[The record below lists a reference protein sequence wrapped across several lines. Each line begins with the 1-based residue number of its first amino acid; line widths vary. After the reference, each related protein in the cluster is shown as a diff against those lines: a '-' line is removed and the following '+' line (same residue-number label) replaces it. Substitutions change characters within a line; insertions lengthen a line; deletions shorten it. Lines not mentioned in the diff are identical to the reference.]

1 MLKLSTRGITSGV
14 SLKSRKVFC
23 SCGCTAE
30 DYEYE
35 VLYIVVNI
43 TLAHGFVNAYLLRFL
58 CKVVKMDKNE
68 AEDGGDVSCSYFA
81 DYLCGNHKEI
91 GQ

>member
-1 MLKLSTRGITSGV
+1 MLRSHRDTRGMTSDI
-14 SLKSRKVFC
+14 SLKSRKVSY

-35 VLYIVVNI
+35 VLHIVVNI

-58 CKVVKMDKNE
+58 CKVVKMD
-68 AEDGGDVSCSYFA
+68 
-81 DYLCGNHKEI
+81 
-91 GQ
+91 